1 MKTLL
6 FAIIILI
13 TGCSPRIQSRGSAH
27 EKIIVLSI
35 TNTGDIE
42 LKAQGDF
49 TILVEYMKADSL
61 ILLHISGTTAQ
72 VVNQK
77 DLKLLKGLIYKSES
91 KHDNYK

>member
-6 FAIIILI
+6 FALIILAAS
-13 TGCSPRIQSRGSAH
+13 GCSPRIQSRGSAN
-27 EKIIVLSI
+27 EMIVVLSI
-35 TNTGDIE
+35 TDTGDIE

-49 TILVEYMKADSL
+49 TILVEYMKVDSL

-77 DLKLLKGLIYKSES
+77 DLKLLKGLIYQSG
-91 KHDNYK
+91 HDN